1 MFHVRKP
8 GPSLLDHALTAIAFS
23 LMLAGWCVTY
33 VTICP
38 ADPVTHRTHVAEVL
52 R

>member
-8 GPSLLDHALTAIAFS
+8 DPSFLDNALTVVAFS

-38 ADPVTHRTHVAEVL
+38 ADPVAQRAHVAVVQ